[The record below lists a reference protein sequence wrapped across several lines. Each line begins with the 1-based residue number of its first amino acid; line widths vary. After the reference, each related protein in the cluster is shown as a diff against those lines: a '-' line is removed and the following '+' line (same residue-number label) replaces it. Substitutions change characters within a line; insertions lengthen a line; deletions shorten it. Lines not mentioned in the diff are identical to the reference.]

1 MLILHA
7 TPLPSVRVVVS
18 FDRSEP
24 PRESVPACPRG
35 RKTMTSPAAQRRP
48 PLLHSPFVPSIMRC
62 DSAEDEDKRQRAAAR
77 CALQQANIALFVCA
91 VILKRIIVEALP
103 RASPPGDEKETKS
116 QEVRR
121 HTGVIFTRVHAR
133 FLYEVVAP
141 ALGIPRDVLPTAPVV
156 RTTTMGS

>member
-1 MLILHA
+1 
-7 TPLPSVRVVVS
+7 
-18 FDRSEP
+18 
-24 PRESVPACPRG
+24 
-35 RKTMTSPAAQRRP
+35 MTSPAAQRRP

-141 ALGIPRDVLPTAPVV
+141 ALGIPRDVLTAVAAVNVHEPCSCFHSNQGRGRNQGSV
-156 RTTTMGS
+156 RGESAFLEME